1 MACRAVGP
9 TVWSMNEPAID
20 QQRHEPLE
28 VLIAGAGVAGLEAAF
43 ALRQFA
49 GDRVQLKLLTPSE
62 AFVYRPLAVAEP
74 FSSGVAQR
82 YPLARLAADAGA
94 ELVLDSLAHVDADE
108 RLVRTA
114 AGAEI
119 AYGALLICTG
129 VIAQPAFDHAITFDD
144 SQIDALLHGLV
155 QDVEDGYIKRL
166 GIVMPAP
173 LPWPLP
179 AYELALMVSER
190 AWDMQVQTQVTVLTP
205 EQRPLAVFG
214 AEASLEVSR
223 LLARRHVDL
232 VTSAYCEMSSPNIV
246 RVHPGDRTF
255 EFDRVVA
262 LPVLKAPRITGLPQ
276 DGGGFIPVDDFGRVR
291 HVDHVWAA
299 GDATDF
305 PVKHGGVA
313 AQMADTAAQSIAS
326 VTGACEAPPPFDPQ
340 IEGVLLTGA
349 TPRQLR
355 GGHLTGGHG
364 SESELVKIARG
375 ALPPKIAARY
385 LTPHLDGLQSSE
397 APATA
402 SK

>member
-1 MACRAVGP
+1 MTRSP
-9 TVWSMNEPAID
+9 TSTQTSDWFVRRPG
-20 QQRHEPLE
+20 QR
-28 VLIAGAGVAGLEAAF
+28 
-43 ALRQFA
+43 
-49 GDRVQLKLLTPSE
+49 S
-62 AFVYRPLAVAEP
+62 
-74 FSSGVAQR
+74 
-82 YPLARLAADAGA
+82 
-94 ELVLDSLAHVDADE
+94 
-108 RLVRTA
+108 RTA
-114 AGAEI
+114 HS
-119 AYGALLICTG
+119 LICIG
-129 VIAQPAFDHAITFDD
+129 VIAQPAFEYAVTFDD

-155 QDVEDGYIKRL
+155 QDVEDGYINRL

-205 EQRPLAVFG
+205 EERPLAVFG

-232 VTSAYCEMSSPNIV
+232 VTSAYCEMPSPNMV
-246 RVHPGDRTF
+246 RVHPGDRTL

-262 LPVLKAPRITGLPQ
+262 LPVLQGPRITGLPQ

-291 HVDHVWAA
+291 HVDRIWAA

-326 VTGACEAPPPFDPQ
+326 VTGACEAPPPFDPE

-375 ALPPKIAARY
+375 ARPPKIAARY
-385 LTPHLDGLQSSE
+385 LTPHLDGLQSSAGSGDRQQVASFVVAVLVARE
-397 APATA
+397 PIGFGGQRRRLIAGRRPHHHRFIDADHISAMSAERPPACAPLGHVSDRGRLSWGRSSVTVHTREWAITDSSTEPGDA
-402 SK
+402 